1 MSWKSVFQFL
11 KLSGKSIK
19 KKIMALNLLPRLEAR
34 NKSTFT
40 SRFLIQKS
48 KKKMKYKNFKPRKM
62 IKMLDSL
69 TLRSSKMINSLK
81 SLVRWLQLSET
92 ETKETKNL
100 TLTLSTLL
108 RKMIKRINSWLCSK
122 SKLFKKKRPTIHHQ
136 KQKSLHLS
144 WLKFPRK
151 RAKSLLDW
159 A

>member
-40 SRFLIQKS
+40 SRFWIQKQ
-48 KKKMKYKNFKPRKM
+48 KKKIKWKKLKLRKM
-62 IKMLDSL
+62 IKIWDSL

-81 SLVRWLQLSET
+81 SLVQWHRHSET
-92 ETKETKNL
+92 ETKETKSL
-100 TLTLSTLL
+100 ILTLSTLL
-108 RKMIKRINSWLCSK
+108 LKMIKRTNPLLCRK
-122 SKLFKKKRPTIHHQ
+122 SKLFKKKRQTIHHQ

-151 RAKSLLDW
+151 RAKSLLD
-159 A
+159 